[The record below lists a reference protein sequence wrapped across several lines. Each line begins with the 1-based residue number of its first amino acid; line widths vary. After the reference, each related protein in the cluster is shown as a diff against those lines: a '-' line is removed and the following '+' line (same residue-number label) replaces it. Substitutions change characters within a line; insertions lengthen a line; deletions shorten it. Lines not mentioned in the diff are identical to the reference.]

1 MHEGAAW
8 FLDARTAWVVL
19 IAWIVAVLIHG
30 LWRSLGEAPQDPIR
44 DSGPIV

>member
-8 FLDARTAWVVL
+8 FLDER
-19 IAWIVAVLIHG
+19 IAWIVLVAWVAAVLLHG
-30 LWRSLGEAPQDPIR
+30 LWRSLGAAPQDPIR